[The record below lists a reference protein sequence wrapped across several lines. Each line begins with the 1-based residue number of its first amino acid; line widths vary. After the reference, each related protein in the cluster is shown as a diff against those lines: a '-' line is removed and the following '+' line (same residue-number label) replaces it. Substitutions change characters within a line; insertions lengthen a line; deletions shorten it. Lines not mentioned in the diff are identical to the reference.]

1 MYKKK
6 KIIHIFLY
14 NRRQTSNMDTKK
26 ILLVE
31 DEPIIALTEI
41 RQLKQAGYEV
51 EHSLSGERAI
61 ELLNKPDHGINLILM
76 DIDLGPGIDGTVTA
90 RQIIQNHNI
99 PVIFLSSHTEK
110 EIVEKTE
117 NITSYGYVVKNSGI
131 VVLDA
136 SIKMA
141 MRLFNAHTKLEEQ
154 RMELEAS
161 REDLEATLEELQSS
175 NEEFEAVN
183 EELIASQDE
192 LIRSEKELKKQ
203 SAMLNKVFEILPVGL
218 WIADKNGTLI
228 SANAAGKKIWGAEPH
243 VPQEEY
249 GVFKARR
256 LPSYE
261 EIAPDDW
268 ALSHSINKGITVV
281 DEMLEIDAFDGNKKI
296 ILNYT
301 APIINEIGEIQG
313 AIIVNQD
320 ITAHKAAEDTL
331 RRNESLQKSILT
343 NISDVITI
351 LDSNGIIKL
360 KSPNIEK
367 FFGWK
372 PDDLLGRSTWEII
385 HNGDIERIKL
395 IFNCLLEEEGRTL
408 DGECRYLCADGSFRW
423 IGFTAAN
430 MLHDSNISGILINYR
445 DINDK
450 KTTERELGRSET
462 ENRSIINSIPDLVFN
477 VNRSGIIQRYRAP
490 EKSILY
496 VPPEKFIGMHL
507 KDILPHEV
515 SEPSLKNIEE
525 ALETEKMQSM
535 EYTLPLNDRLYF
547 FENRIIPLSK
557 DEVLCFIRDIT
568 DRKETEISLRR
579 SEAKFRS
586 YIENSPYPV
595 FVADKK
601 GNYIEVNRA
610 ACDLTGYTET
620 ELLNMNISDLLY
632 KDDINA
638 GGEHFKAVSER
649 GSSTGESRYVNK
661 RGEMRHWTVKA
672 VKLSPDRFLGFV
684 NDTTDLKEYENRL
697 KELLHNRETLLK
709 ELQHRVKNNLNIISG
724 FLSLELNRIKDTFS
738 KNIFENTI
746 NRIYTLSSIYDRL
759 RVSDDISAID
769 LGSYIDDLIK
779 SIYATY
785 STNHNSIKLKTELE
799 KVYIDTSRAVSVG
812 IIVNELMTNVFKYA
826 FTEGDKG
833 EVKISLSCSGSNI
846 ELCIADN
853 GKGLPP
859 EVDLETSESMGLM
872 LIRVLVNQIGG
883 TISVKTGVGR
893 GTWIYISFM
902 L

>member
-1 MYKKK
+1 
-6 KIIHIFLY
+6 
-14 NRRQTSNMDTKK
+14 MDKK

-31 DEPIIALTEI
+31 DEAIIALTEI
-41 RQLKQAGYEV
+41 RQLKQAGYTV

-76 DIDLGPGIDGTVTA
+76 DIDLGPGIDGTVAA
-90 RQIIQNHNI
+90 RRIIQDHNI
-99 PVIFLSSHTEK
+99 PVLFLSSHTEK

-192 LIRSEKELKKQ
+192 LVKNENELKKQ
-203 SAMLNKVFEILPVGL
+203 TAMLNKVFEILPVGL
-218 WIADKNGTLI
+218 WIADKNGTLLT
-228 SANAAGKKIWGAEPH
+228 ANAAGKKIWGAEPH

-301 APIINEIGEIQG
+301 APIFDDGGGIQG

-320 ITAHKAAEDTL
+320 ITAHKSAEDTL
-331 RRNESLQKSILT
+331 KRNEALQKSILL

-351 LDSNGIIKL
+351 LDSSGIIKL

-372 PDDLLGRSTWEII
+372 PDELLGRSTWDII
-385 HNGDIERIKL
+385 HNDDVDKIKL
-395 IFNCLLEEEGRTL
+395 IFNSLLKEEGKTL

-430 MLHDSNISGILINYR
+430 LLHDSNISGILINYR

-450 KTTERELGRSET
+450 KTAENTLSRIET
-462 ENRSIINSIPDLVFN
+462 ENHSIIYSIPDLVFN
-477 VNRSGIIQRYRAP
+477 VDSNGIIHKYRAP
-490 EKSILY
+490 ENSILY
-496 VPPEKFIGMHL
+496 VQPEKFLRRNL
-507 KDILPHEV
+507 KEVLPQEV
-515 SEPSLKNIEE
+515 SEPSLKYIKK

-535 EYTLPLNDRLYF
+535 EYILPLEDKLYY

-557 DEVLCFIRDIT
+557 NEVLCFIRDIT
-568 DRKETEISLRR
+568 DRKEAENSLRK

-595 FVADKK
+595 FVADEK
-601 GNYIEVNRA
+601 GHYTEVNRA
-610 ACDLTGYTET
+610 ACELTGYSEN
-620 ELLNMNISDLLY
+620 ELLNMKISDLLY

-638 GGEHFKAVSER
+638 GGEHFEAVSEK
-649 GSSTGESRYVNK
+649 GSSTGELRYVNK
-661 RGEMRHWTVKA
+661 NREIRTWSVKA

-684 NDTTDLKEYENRL
+684 NDITEIKDYENRL
-697 KELLHNRETLLK
+697 TELIHHREILLK

-724 FLSLELNRIKDTFS
+724 FLSLEINRIADISSKSIFKD
-738 KNIFENTI
+738 TI
-746 NRIYTLSSIYDRL
+746 NRIYALSSIYDRL
-759 RVSDDISAID
+759 RISDDFSSID
-769 LGSYIDDLIK
+769 LGDYIEDLVK
-779 SIYATY
+779 SIYSTY
-785 STNHNSIKLKTELE
+785 KTNQSCISIKTELE
-799 KVYIDTSRAVSVG
+799 KVCIDTSRAVPVG
-812 IIVNELMTNVFKYA
+812 IIVNELMTNIFKYA
-826 FTEGDKG
+826 FTEDEKG
-833 EVKISLSCSGSNI
+833 EVKIFLSRAGSKI

-859 EVDLETSESMGLM
+859 EVDIKTSDSMGLT
-872 LIRVLVNQIGG
+872 LIRVLADQIRG
-883 TISVKTGVGR
+883 TISVKTGAGR
-893 GTWIYISFM
+893 GTEICIS
-902 L
+902 LTL